1 MVQAFQQQYKHQS
14 QSQSLYSY
22 SHPSHSHPSS
32 MLLLQRQNKVST
44 TRTGRRTTTPRF
56 FTTTSTIS
64 ESTVG
69 VGVGIMK
76 ASSLSSAMSSSSSLF
91 SSLSSSDTDQTQLI
105 PERIEDDNN
114 NNKIPTTTK
123 ITKQPRPTIT
133 TTIQNNKNRNS
144 QNNYKI
150 NTGGLR
156 RLPVVKPSK
165 EMLDRA
171 HKVALWT
178 KGDESIKNVRNRA
191 RKHGTETLNTYTQQ
205 LCVPLRDIVNGYQ
218 RELRHLHPFE
228 KTVADLTIQA
238 RIKKDGVSLSVMLEE
253 IHEARKLLV
262 ATGKDWMYQTK
273 HADTAK
279 EANVAKQEGMESL
292 LSLYEEWVVE
302 PVAGMVDLQRSLRS
316 APAVQLDAPA
326 VVLVGAPNV
335 GKSSIVRCI
344 SSATPEVNNYPFTT
358 RGMTLGHVE
367 VFWQQVQSQTS
378 SSTSTVSN
386 VDENNEDNKQQEGDV
401 SSSSSSS
408 VYEIARAVVPK
419 NGDPRSSKAKRA
431 RALRASQQPNKN
443 GEIGVDMDD
452 HRYAF
457 SQLCQIMDSPGI
469 LVRADDEEYKRNEME
484 ELTLAA
490 MKHLP
495 TAVMYVMDFSGQA
508 GDKCSSVADQ
518 LQLRRELRTR
528 FPRRPWIDVI
538 AKVDLGIVDHALDD
552 LEDIYRMEKNT
563 NQHPVIQLSIHD
575 DIGIDELRTQVLR
588 MLGEVRVVLDAMGDT
603 TSITTSTSSSNGS
616 SNSGSTPP
624 KK

>member
-1 MVQAFQQQYKHQS
+1 
-14 QSQSLYSY
+14 
-22 SHPSHSHPSS
+22 
-32 MLLLQRQNKVST
+32 
-44 TRTGRRTTTPRF
+44 
-56 FTTTSTIS
+56 
-64 ESTVG
+64 
-69 VGVGIMK
+69 
-76 ASSLSSAMSSSSSLF
+76 
-91 SSLSSSDTDQTQLI
+91 LSSSDTDQTQLI

-469 LVRADDEEYKRNEME
+469 LVRADDEAYKRNEME

-563 NQHPVIQLSIHD
+563 NQHPVIHLSIHD

-603 TSITTSTSSSNGS
+603 TSITTSSITTTTSSSSNGS
-616 SNSGSTPP
+616 SNSGSTVP